1 MIPEAV
7 KKELAGGFA
16 GESQANRKY
25 LFFAKKA
32 EEEINFA
39 PSAEVADLLKEVA
52 ELFRETA
59 EEETAHAFAHL
70 VAMEGIG
77 ETLDNLKTAFDG
89 ETYEYTTMYPA
100 SSKAAKA
107 AGRAD
112 IARQFE
118 STAAAEKRHAAR
130 YERMIQRLE
139 EAYSRAK

>member
-1 MIPEAV
+1 MIPESV
-7 KKELAGGFA
+7 KQELASGFA

-32 EEEINFA
+32 EEEISFA
-39 PSAEVADLLKEVA
+39 PSAEVADLLKEAA

-59 EEETAHAFAHL
+59 EEETAHAYAHL
-70 VAMEGIG
+70 VAMGGIHD
-77 ETLDNLKTAFDG
+77 TLENLKVAFDG

-100 SSKAAKA
+100 SVKAAQA
-107 AGRAD
+107 AGRPE

-130 YERMIQRLE
+130 YERMIQRLK
-139 EAYSRAK
+139 EAYERAK

>member
-1 MIPEAV
+1 MVPESV
-7 KKELAGGFA
+7 KTELAGGFA

-32 EEEINFA
+32 EEEISFA

-70 VAMEGIG
+70 VAMEGVG
-77 ETLDNLKTAFDG
+77 DSLANLKTAFDG

-107 AGRAD
+107 AGRED

-118 STAAAEKRHAAR
+118 STASAEKRHAAR
-130 YERMIQRLE
+130 YERIMQRLK
-139 EAYSRAK
+139 EAYDRAK

>member
-1 MIPEAV
+1 MIPESV
-7 KKELAGGFA
+7 KQELAHGFA
-16 GESQANRKY
+16 GESQANRRY

-39 PSAEVADLLKEVA
+39 PSPEVAELLKEIA
-52 ELFRETA
+52 ALFRETA
-59 EEETAHAFAHL
+59 EEETAHAYAHL
-70 VAMEGIG
+70 VAMGGIG
-77 ETLDNLKTAFDG
+77 DTLENLKTAFEG

-100 SSKAAKA
+100 SAQAAQA

-130 YERMIQRLE
+130 YERMIQRLK
-139 EAYSRAK
+139 EAYAKA

>member
-1 MIPEAV
+1 MIPDSV
-7 KKELAGGFA
+7 KQELAGGFA

-32 EEEINFA
+32 EEEIAFA

-59 EEETAHAFAHL
+59 EEETAHAYAHL
-70 VAMEGIG
+70 VAMGGIHDSV
-77 ETLDNLKTAFDG
+77 ENLQAAFDG
-89 ETYEYTTMYPA
+89 ETYEYTNMYPA
-100 SSKAAKA
+100 SVKAAKA
-107 AGRAD
+107 AGRDD

-130 YERMIQRLE
+130 YERMIQRLK
-139 EAYSRAK
+139 EAYERAK